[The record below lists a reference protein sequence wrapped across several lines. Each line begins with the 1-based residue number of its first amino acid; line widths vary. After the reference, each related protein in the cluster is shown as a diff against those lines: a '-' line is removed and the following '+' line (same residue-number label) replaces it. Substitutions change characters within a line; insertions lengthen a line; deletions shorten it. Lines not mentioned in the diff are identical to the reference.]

1 MKKRMDSKRRTL
13 RKGESQY
20 KDGRYAFRMMVD
32 GKTTVLVAKTLPEL
46 REKEEALFDKIENG
60 IDLENQDQT
69 LNQLADKYLEAKK
82 KTVQKTTM
90 NTMVNMYDRYV
101 RNEIGP
107 KKLSIIKRSNVK
119 DFYLSLIS
127 GEKPISIST
136 LARLDTIL
144 KPMFETAV
152 NDDIIMKNPAKG
164 VMTEI
169 KNEASYVPTK
179 KAALT
184 EDEQDIFVNHL
195 MSSKKHAMI
204 KNMIIVLLGTGCR
217 IGEVIGL
224 RWDDVDFNKNM
235 ININHAVGYIKE
247 DGKYIQYIKDPKS
260 YAGKRS
266 IPMLSEVRKALLNEK
281 KKQKDLGLVSPLID
295 DYTNFVFVS
304 LKGRIYTRDN
314 ICIQIKQLVKEYNKD
329 HPDDELPVFTTHQ
342 LRHTFATRLCRNSDD
357 LKAIQTILGHK
368 DISTT
373 MNTYADATKEGID
386 DSMNALEGIMFKN
399 KKNN

>member
-1 MKKRMDSKRRTL
+1 
-13 RKGESQY
+13 
-20 KDGRYAFRMMVD
+20 
-32 GKTTVLVAKTLPEL
+32 
-46 REKEEALFDKIENG
+46 
-60 IDLENQDQT
+60 
-69 LNQLADKYLEAKK
+69 
-82 KTVQKTTM
+82 
-90 NTMVNMYDRYV
+90 
-101 RNEIGP
+101 
-107 KKLSIIKRSNVK
+107 
-119 DFYLSLIS
+119 
-127 GEKPISIST
+127 
-136 LARLDTIL
+136 
-144 KPMFETAV
+144 MFETAV

-169 KNEASYVPTK
+169 KNEASYVPTR

-247 DGKYIQYIKDPKS
+247 DGKYIQYVKDPKS

-281 KKQKDLGLVSPLID
+281 QKQKDLGLVSPLID

-329 HPDDELPVFTTHQ
+329 HPDNELPVFTTHQ